1 MRRVVCTEWGE
12 PEKLVL
18 EDSPDPEPGPGQAVV
33 EVAAAGVNF
42 VDALFVAGTY
52 QIKVP
57 PPFTPGS
64 ELAGTVLAVGDGVT
78 DIGVGDRVLSSLG
91 LGAFASHV
99 VVPAGSLTLIPD
111 NLSSPAAAALAQSY
125 CTAWFALTRRTTI
138 KAGET
143 VLVLGAGGGVGLA
156 SIDVARHLGARVIA
170 AASSADKLAD
180 ATAMG
185 AIATIAYEDEDL
197 KVRARELADGQ
208 LDVVIDP
215 VGGHH
220 SEAALRALG
229 PGGRLVV
236 IGFAA
241 GDIPSLRTNLV
252 LLNNRSVVGVDW
264 GAWAMRSPAEQ
275 SALLT
280 EILDGVAAGEL
291 HPRRRPNALSPRPG
305 RCSGTSSNAA
315 SEARPS
321 WSPSP
326 DLSDPGAAGLPDHEV
341 QGDEEDQ
348 VQESAVHRQLLLGVL
363 VTLGGL
369 LLGRVHESK
378 HDAHARHPQQGG
390 DGQPGLAHGEELL
403 AVRGVT
409 RHPGQPEPDEPGHH
423 VGGTVDLQRV
433 PAGQAVDGGP
443 HRLAGLAQ
451 PHRHERPHEG
461 GGEGHDRRSDVDQQH
476 DPVGSTSDGSEHC
489 VLFLP

>member
-180 ATAMG
+180 APALG

-291 HPRRRPNALSPRPG
+291 HPPAPSERPLTEAGAVLRDLLERRLRG
-305 RCSGTSSNAA
+305 KT
-315 SEARPS
+315 
-321 WSPSP
+321 
-326 DLSDPGAAGLPDHEV
+326 
-341 QGDEEDQ
+341 
-348 VQESAVHRQLLLGVL
+348 VL
-363 VTLGGL
+363 V
-369 LLGRVHESK
+369 
-378 HDAHARHPQQGG
+378 P
-390 DGQPGLAHGEELL
+390 
-403 AVRGVT
+403 
-409 RHPGQPEPDEPGHH
+409 
-423 VGGTVDLQRV
+423 
-433 PAGQAVDGGP
+433 
-443 HRLAGLAQ
+443 
-451 PHRHERPHEG
+451 
-461 GGEGHDRRSDVDQQH
+461 
-476 DPVGSTSDGSEHC
+476 
-489 VLFLP
+489 